1 MEKKV
6 GSGFDPDAE
15 NKQHKAKI
23 KRVGV
28 NAEMLLP

>member
-1 MEKKV
+1 MEKSWV
-6 GSGFDPDAE
+6 GFDPDAE

-28 NAEMLLP
+28 NTEMLLT